1 MDPRVPEQMDRAAT
15 APTVMH
21 ALMPC
26 GLGPPGLSGRSPG
39 SQVVTGPR
47 LPGSPQWLPSHGV
60 EGALAAYSDGI
71 AQASHLFPYYP
82 PRPMGQAAPAA
93 SHYVLFG

>member
-1 MDPRVPEQMDRAAT
+1 
-15 APTVMH
+15 MH
-21 ALMPC
+21 ALTPC
-26 GLGPPGLSGRSPG
+26 GLWPPGISGRSPG

-82 PRPMGQAAPAA
+82 CPPKEHGTERFLYSIFPYHITQRQDLQQFFTRWA
-93 SHYVLFG
+93 

>member
-1 MDPRVPEQMDRAAT
+1 
-15 APTVMH
+15 MH
-21 ALMPC
+21 ALTPC
-26 GLGPPGLSGRSPG
+26 GLWPPGLYGRSPG
-39 SQVVTGPR
+39 SQVVTGPPP
-47 LPGSPQWLPSHGV
+47 PGAPHWLPSHGV